1 MNDLT
6 ELEKEL
12 KKVYKQ
18 AADEMQA
25 KANRYFQKFVEQ
37 DEKMRQAVFDGEMS
51 DEDYK
56 AWRQRKMLT
65 GKRYTAMV
73 DGLTKDM
80 TNANKIAAS
89 IINGHTP
96 EAYAYGV
103 NFATYQIEQGIKMS
117 TAFALYDRMTV
128 ERLFRDDPDIIPWK
142 AKVNIPKDLQWNRQ
156 HITGA
161 ITQSILQGESIP
173 NTAKRLRTVAEMNN
187 RQAIRTARTAM
198 TACENG
204 GRVDSYK
211 RASGMGIKLKKQWLA
226 TMDSRVRDSHAW
238 LDGMSIPI
246 NDTFPNG
253 CEYPADPSGAPEDVY
268 NCRCSLIADI
278 EGIDQGAIDDK
289 TLRPSDMLE
298 KMTYEEWK
306 ESHKKPK
313 WMR

>member
-65 GKRYTAMV
+65 GKRYNAMI

-96 EAYAYGV
+96 EAYAYGM
-103 NFATYQIEQGIKMS
+103 NFATYQIEKGIGMS

-173 NTAKRLRTVAEMNN
+173 NTAKRLRTVAQMNN

-198 TACENG
+198 TSCENG

-253 CEYPADPSGAPEDVY
+253 CEYPADPSGAPEEVW
-268 NCRCSLIADI
+268 NCRCSMIADI

-289 TLRPSDMLE
+289 TLRPSEMLE